1 MHKKEQLI
9 TLPGIT
15 EEMKSNSIKFNC
27 CSLNCLVERQVANKR
42 NSTKWNAQM
51 TKKQRQQC
59 EDV

>member
-15 EEMKSNSIKFNC
+15 EETKSNSIKFNC

-51 TKKQRQQC
+51 TKKQRQ
-59 EDV
+59 